1 MKKTNNPTAQPKK
14 SNWLKILWI
23 ILIIWGVGIIISIM
37 LEFTLTD
44 TAAKGTGNVAI
55 IPITGVITTQSG
67 SGLFAEAAADSY
79 DIIMLIDEAERNPAI
94 KAIVFEINSP
104 GGSPVATDEISQ
116 RIKKTKKPTVAIIR
130 EVGASGA
137 YWISTSTDHIIA
149 NRMSIVGSIGVYG
162 SYLEFSGLLNRYNVT
177 YVRMVSGEY
186 KDMGSP
192 LKELEDKEREVL
204 QKQLDILYQYFV
216 LEIANNRN
224 MTVEE
229 VEKIAN
235 GLFYLGSQAKDLK
248 LIDELGGQD
257 EVSAYLNST
266 HNITAEYVYYQK
278 QESFLDM
285 IRGVAKHSKS
295 SDLEIQKYINQGTP
309 VIRT

>member
-1 MKKTNNPTAQPKK
+1 MKKEQSQPKK

-23 ILIIWGVGIIISIM
+23 ILIIWGIGIIISIIFELTM
-37 LEFTLTD
+37 TD
-44 TAAKGTGNVAI
+44 TTTSGSGNVAI
-55 IPITGVITTQSG
+55 IPIYGVITTEPGQ
-67 SGLFAEAAADSY
+67 GLFATESAASY
-79 DIIMLIDEAERNPAI
+79 EIIKLIDEAENNPQI

-116 RIKKTKKPTVAIIR
+116 RIKKTQKPTVSIIR

-137 YWISTSTDHIIA
+137 YWISTSTDHIIT

-192 LKELEDKEREVL
+192 LKDLEDKERVVL
-204 QKQLDILYQYFV
+204 QKQLDLLYSYFV
-216 LEIANNRN
+216 QEVATNRN
-224 MTVEE
+224 MTYDDVD
-229 VEKIAN
+229 KIAD

-248 LIDELGGQD
+248 LIDELGGRD
-257 EVSAYLNST
+257 EVTAHLNQT
-266 HNITAEYVYYQK
+266 YNITAEYVYYEK
-278 QESFLDM
+278 KESFLDM
-285 IRGVAKHSKS
+285 IRGVAHHSKS
-295 SDLEIQKYINQGTP
+295 SDLEIQRYINPETP